1 MFLQGKDLKMKKSLL
16 WIVVFTLSISMIAAF
31 SFTGCKTT
39 TGAETTTVAETTV
52 AGETTAET
60 TAVAKEPVNLKF
72 TGWEVSPLET
82 ESVKKGLEIFMSQNP
97 DITVDYNPIPHDQ
110 YTSKI
115 LTMMLA
121 DTAPDVL
128 FCFAFDYR
136 SFIEGGRLLDI
147 TDRFNESYSIDDY
160 IDSSAAIMNVGNNV
174 YGISS
179 CTVSPVLY
187 YNKAIFD
194 AAGLPY
200 PPSDPAKAWTWDE
213 FRDIAK
219 QLTIVEGGKTTQ
231 YGVYGLENSYM
242 FSALI
247 MSNGGSYWNDNNNI
261 TATTINSPETA
272 EVMQAIRDLRVVDG
286 SSFLAAQIDPDVFIS
301 AANMLQT
308 GKIAMLIDGSW
319 ALQELASLDFEVG
332 VGALPKFK
340 DALTHGQA
348 HLHVAWAGTEHPEE
362 AWKLINFLSGDDYLL
377 QNVRAGLW
385 MPHKK
390 EYYTEEGIAKW
401 YNPDVHPEGF
411 TDLAPY
417 FVNALVEPT
426 AINANL
432 KVNDIFNEEMAKF
445 LTGDE
450 DIDTVLAAIEE
461 RANAELAK
469 E

>member
-1 MFLQGKDLKMKKSLL
+1 MKKLLL
-16 WIVVFTLSISMIAAF
+16 WLVTLMLVVTF
-31 SFTGCKTT
+31 SLVGCK
-39 TGAETTTVAETTV
+39 AAPEAVEKEEVAPAVEEEEEV
-52 AGETTAET
+52 AGVE
-60 TAVAKEPVNLKF
+60 EPVNLKF
-72 TGWEVSPLET
+72 AGWGASPLEKVNT
-82 ESVKKGLEIFMSQNP
+82 EKGLAIFMSKNP
-97 DITVDYNPIPHDQ
+97 NITVDFLPISGE
-110 YTSKI
+110 YTTKLI
-115 LTMMLA
+115 TMMLGG
-121 DTAPDVL
+121 TCPDVF
-128 FCFAFDYR
+128 FCGSYDYR
-136 SFIEGGRLLDI
+136 EFAKEGRLLDL

-160 IDSSAAIMNVGNNV
+160 IPSAAAIMSVDDSV

-194 AAGLPY
+194 AAGLDY
-200 PPSDPAKAWTWDE
+200 PPSDPAEAWTWDE
-213 FRDIAK
+213 FRDVAK

-231 YGVYGLENSYM
+231 YGVYGLENYYM

-272 EVMQAIRDLRVVDG
+272 EVMQAIYDLRVVDG
-286 SSFLAAQIDPDVFIS
+286 SSFLAARIDPAAFIS

-308 GKIAMLIDGSW
+308 GSIAMLIDGSW

-332 VGALPKFK
+332 VGVLPKFK
-340 DALTHGQA
+340 DAITHGQA
-348 HLHVAWAGTEHPEE
+348 HLHAAWTDTEHPEE

-377 QNVRAGLW
+377 ANIRVGIW

-417 FVNALVEPT
+417 FMNALVWPL
-426 AINANL
+426 AMNANL
-432 KVNDIFNEEMAKF
+432 KVNDIFNEEMEAF
-445 LTGDE
+445 LAGVQGIET
-450 DIDTVLAAIEE
+450 TLANIEQ
-461 RANAELAK
+461 RANEELAR
-469 E
+469 

>member
-1 MFLQGKDLKMKKSLL
+1 MKKSLL
-16 WIVVFTLSISMIAAF
+16 WIVVLILSMSMIAMF
-31 SFTGCKTT
+31 SLAGCKEEA
-39 TGAETTTVAETTV
+39 AEEEVAEEEV
-52 AGETTAET
+52 AEEEVAEEEEV
-60 TAVAKEPVNLKF
+60 VAEPVNLKF
-72 TGWEVSPLET
+72 VGWEVSPLET
-82 ESVKKGLEIFMSQNP
+82 ESVEKGLEIFMAQNP
-97 DITVDYNPIPHDQ
+97 NITVDYNPIPHDQ
-110 YTSKI
+110 YTSKV

-121 DTAPDVL
+121 GTCPDVF
-128 FCFAFDYR
+128 FCFAYDYR
-136 SFIEGGRLLDI
+136 SFIKGGNLLNL
-147 TDRFNESYSIDDY
+147 TDLFNESYSIDDY
-160 IDSSAAIMNVGNNV
+160 IPSSAAIMNADDSI

-194 AAGLPY
+194 EAGLAY
-200 PPSDPAKAWTWDE
+200 PPSDPADAWTWEE
-213 FRDIAK
+213 FRDVAK
-219 QLTIVEGGKTTQ
+219 QLTIVEGGKTVQ

-272 EVMQAIRDLRVVDG
+272 EVMQAIYDLRVVDG

-319 ALQELASLDFEVG
+319 ALQELATLDFEVG

-340 DALTHGQA
+340 DAITHGQA
-348 HLHVAWAGTEHPEE
+348 HVHAAWAQTEHPEE
-362 AWKLINFLSGDDYLL
+362 AWALINFLSGDDYLL

-417 FVNALVEPT
+417 FENASVEPT
-426 AINANL
+426 AVNANL
-432 KVNDIFNEEMAKF
+432 KVNDIFNEEMGKF
-445 LTGDE
+445 LAGDE
-450 DIDTVLAAIEE
+450 DIDTVLASIEE
-461 RANAELAK
+461 RANAEFAAA

>member
-1 MFLQGKDLKMKKSLL
+1 MKKSLL
-16 WIVVFTLSISMIAAF
+16 WIVVLILSMSMIAMF
-31 SFTGCKTT
+31 SLAGCKEEA
-39 TGAETTTVAETTV
+39 AEEEVAEEEV
-52 AGETTAET
+52 AEEEEV
-60 TAVAKEPVNLKF
+60 VAEPVNLKF
-72 TGWEVSPLET
+72 VGWEVSPLET
-82 ESVKKGLEIFMSQNP
+82 ESVEKGLEIFMAQNP
-97 DITVDYNPIPHDQ
+97 NITVDYNPIPHDQ
-110 YTSKI
+110 YTSKV

-121 DTAPDVL
+121 GTCPDVF
-128 FCFAFDYR
+128 FCFAYDYR
-136 SFIEGGRLLDI
+136 SFIKGGNLLDL
-147 TDRFNESYSIDDY
+147 TDLFNENYSIDDY
-160 IDSSAAIMNVGNNV
+160 IPSSAAIMNVDDSI

-194 AAGLPY
+194 AAGLAY
-200 PPSDPAKAWTWDE
+200 PPSDPADAWTWEE
-213 FRDIAK
+213 FRDVAK
-219 QLTIVEGGKTTQ
+219 QLTIVEGGKTVQ
-231 YGVYGLENSYM
+231 YGAYGLENSYM

-272 EVMQAIRDLRVVDG
+272 EVMQAIYDLRVVDG

-319 ALQELASLDFEVG
+319 ALQELATLDFEVG

-340 DALTHGQA
+340 DAITHGQA
-348 HLHVAWAGTEHPEE
+348 HVHAAWAQTEHPEE
-362 AWKLINFLSGDDYLL
+362 AWALINFLSGDDYLL

-417 FVNALVEPT
+417 FENASVEPT
-426 AINANL
+426 AVNANL
-432 KVNDIFNEEMAKF
+432 KVNDIFNEEMGKF
-445 LTGDE
+445 LAGDE
-450 DIDTVLAAIEE
+450 DIDTVLASIEE
-461 RANAELAK
+461 RANAEFAAA